1 MFARFPGEE
10 QGEAVKLLFHSVCC
24 TAGGFH
30 VGSKKGWLQ
39 LATLLGF
46 NQIISATLVHRVD
59 SDCASLLT
67 WCHRDLS
74 RQGVFRV

>member
-30 VGSKKGWLQ
+30 VGSKKGGSNWPPY
-39 LATLLGF
+39 
-46 NQIISATLVHRVD
+46 LV
-59 SDCASLLT
+59 SDGMQDFALT
-67 WCHRDLS
+67 EEFGPRYS
-74 RQGVFRV
+74 EV

>member
-30 VGSKKGWLQ
+30 VGSKKGGSNWPPY
-39 LATLLGF
+39 
-46 NQIISATLVHRVD
+46 LV
-59 SDCASLLT
+59 SDGMQDFA
-67 WCHRDLS
+67 
-74 RQGVFRV
+74 